1 MYFGKSSCRTPP
13 GGGGVGSDY
22 KDISKITGNLKD
34 ISPMAGQLS
43 RDPEDERGSVSGST
57 DFSGLEMGKGMGN

>member
-34 ISPMAGQLS
+34 ISPMALS
-43 RDPEDERGSVSGST
+43 VVIGFEGLSIISEPSYERNIT
-57 DFSGLEMGKGMGN
+57 HF

>member
-34 ISPMAGQLS
+34 ISPMVTLVFSNVTVG
-43 RDPEDERGSVSGST
+43 RGT
-57 DFSGLEMGKGMGN
+57 

>member
-34 ISPMAGQLS
+34 ISPMHVHIDKDNSDAGITSKLIQ
-43 RDPEDERGSVSGST
+43 
-57 DFSGLEMGKGMGN
+57 

>member
-13 GGGGVGSDY
+13 GGGRVGSDY

-34 ISPMAGQLS
+34 ISPMV
-43 RDPEDERGSVSGST
+43 PVVSKS
-57 DFSGLEMGKGMGN
+57 MGY

>member
-34 ISPMAGQLS
+34 ISPIVQMVPNHSARTRNNLRSSAGRAPAGNS
-43 RDPEDERGSVSGST
+43 SSV
-57 DFSGLEMGKGMGN
+57 

>member
-34 ISPMAGQLS
+34 ISPMAGTF
-43 RDPEDERGSVSGST
+43 PKH
-57 DFSGLEMGKGMGN
+57 F